1 MSQTFEY
8 DVIIVGAG
16 PAGMTAGMYAGR
28 SMLKTV
34 VIERGIPGG
43 ELLNTETIEDYPGFE
58 HIDGWEL
65 AQKFENHAKKFG
77 AEFIQDTVLTLRK
90 LDDGSFEAHTESGNI
105 FTAPTAIV
113 TSGGTPIKLGIPG
126 EIEYAGKGVSYCAI
140 CDGAFFKGHTI
151 AVIGGGDAAVEESD
165 FLTRYAEKVYL
176 IHRRGELRASKIL
189 QKRLFENPKI
199 EVIWDTLVD
208 RVEADSEGL
217 VNNLKLRHVT
227 THAQRDLAVTAMF
240 VFIGFRPNTGII
252 EGHVDHDE
260 MGYLVTDMNMET
272 SIRGLFAA
280 GDVRVQLTRQVTTAA
295 GDGTTAAI
303 AAEKYL
309 ASLRDASPGHII
321 ATGGYAV

>member
-1 MSQTFEY
+1 MGQTYEY

-34 VIERGIPGG
+34 VLERGASGG
-43 ELLNTETIEDYPGFE
+43 ELLNTEAIEDYPGFE
-58 HIDGWEL
+58 HIEGWDL
-65 AQKFENHAKKFG
+65 AQRFEQHAKKFG
-77 AEFIQDTVLTLRK
+77 AEFRQSAVLSVKK
-90 LDDGSFEAHTESGNI
+90 LDDGSFEVTDESGDVYR
-105 FTAPTAIV
+105 APTAIV
-113 TSGGTPIKLGIPG
+113 TAGGTPIKLGIPG

-151 AVIGGGDAAVEESD
+151 AVVGGGDAAAEESD
-165 FLTRYAEKVYL
+165 FLTRYADKVYL
-176 IHRRGELRASKIL
+176 IHRRDELRASKIL

-208 RVEADSEGL
+208 RVEADAQGF
-217 VNNLKLRHVT
+217 VHNLKLRNLRTGVLS
-227 THAQRDLAVTAMF
+227 DLAATAMF

-260 MGYLVTDMNMET
+260 MGYLLTDTNMET
-272 SIRGLFAA
+272 SIDGLFAA
-280 GDVRVQLTRQVTTAA
+280 GDVRSQLTRQVTTAA

-309 ASLRDASPGHII
+309 ASLRDSSVGRIV

>member
-34 VIERGIPGG
+34 IIERGASGG
-43 ELLNTETIEDYPGFE
+43 ELLNTEAIEDYPGFE
-58 HIDGWEL
+58 HVEGWDL
-65 AQKFENHAKKFG
+65 AQRFESHAKKFG
-77 AEFIQDTVLTLRK
+77 AEFHQGVVLTVKQLA
-90 LDDGSFEAHTESGNI
+90 DGTFEVETESGDVYH
-105 FTAPTAIV
+105 APTAIV
-113 TSGGTPIKLGIPG
+113 TAGGTPIKLGIPG
-126 EIEYAGKGVSYCAI
+126 EVEYAGKGVSYCAI

-151 AVIGGGDAAVEESD
+151 AVVGGGDAAVEESD

-176 IHRRGELRASKIL
+176 IHRRDELRASKIL
-189 QKRLFENPKI
+189 QKRLFDNPKI
-199 EVIWDTLVD
+199 EVIWDTLVE
-208 RVEADSEGL
+208 RVEADEQGF
-217 VNNLKLRHVT
+217 VHNLKLRNVKT
-227 THAQRDLAVTAMF
+227 GVESDLAATAMF

-260 MGYLVTDMNMET
+260 MGYLLTDTNMET
-272 SIRGLFAA
+272 SIDGLFAA
-280 GDVRVQLTRQVTTAA
+280 GDVRSQLTRQVTTAA

-309 ASLRDASPGHII
+309 ASLRDSPVGRIV